1 MSKDSNTEV
10 LSLNDIDERKKEE
23 QKKIRELEEKI
34 SKQKMKEIEREA
46 EKQKKLTNSVRTMQK
61 EIKESN
67 DILFSLLKVS
77 ILFLVAV
84 IVIIL
89 IKRTIG

>member
-10 LSLNDIDERKKEE
+10 LSLSDIDERKREE
-23 QKKIRELEEKI
+23 QKKIRELEEKN
-34 SKQKMKEIEREA
+34 SRQKIREIEKEA

-67 DILFSLLKVS
+67 DILFSLLKISV
-77 ILFLVAV
+77 LFLVAV

-89 IKRTIG
+89 IKRAIG

>member
-34 SKQKMKEIEREA
+34 SKQKLKEIEREA